1 MNGTFQYRQDV
12 LQDQS
17 GEAAL
22 HRLAALAAE
31 FGAEQIASTARS
43 IAERI
48 SEGRFYVACVGQFKR
63 GKSTLLNALI
73 GHSVLPTAVIP
84 VTAVPTIIRYGE
96 RLTARVRFQSGAWTG
111 IAVSS
116 VEEYVSE
123 GKNPENAKGVS
134 GVEIFAPSPLLDT
147 GMCLVDTPGLGSVF
161 AGNTAATQAFIP
173 HIDAAIVVIGT
184 DPPLSGDEL
193 QLVETI
199 SQDVH
204 DLVFVSN
211 KADRATA
218 PERSAALEFSRSVLE
233 RHLKRILPAI
243 FEVSALD
250 RLEQEGPERDWGKLV
265 HALEEL
271 VLNSGQ
277 SLVRKATDK
286 GIRRTANQLLTVIK
300 EERNALERPVEES
313 ERRIARLRETLGES
327 ETAMRDLEVLFTAE
341 QQRLSGVFGERR
353 HVFLKQTQVKSHAE
367 LTERLPSMARSHN
380 GPAYRRSLNHLAQE
394 IARVQL
400 APWLESEAAFAEQE
414 FRKTARRFVELVN
427 EFLRRLGETEVPGL
441 EELPEDLGS
450 DQGLRVKS
458 QFHFHIIERV
468 AAPASPLLLVSDLAL
483 GAVGLRGGIARD
495 AQEFL
500 DRLLEVNSSR
510 VQSDVDERVR
520 ESRKKLESEMREVL
534 GEASAIADR
543 ALARA
548 REAHA
553 VGVSGV
559 QSALVRVGRAEREV
573 LEIIPSWPKAEPD
586 EIS

>member
-1 MNGTFQYRQDV
+1 MTRTLQYRQAV

-31 FGAEQIASTARS
+31 FGAEQIASTACS

-96 RLTARVRFQSGAWTG
+96 RLTARVRSQSGAWTD

-123 GKNPENAKGVS
+123 GKNPENEKGVS
-134 GVEIFAPSPLLDT
+134 GVEISVPSPLLDT

-204 DLVFVSN
+204 DLVCVLN
-211 KADRATA
+211 KADRAGA
-218 PERSAALEFSRSVLE
+218 SERSAALEFSRNVLE
-233 RHLKRILPAI
+233 RQLKRTFPAI

-250 RLEQEGPERDWGKLV
+250 RLKQVGPERDWGKLV
-265 HALEEL
+265 HALEDL
-271 VLNSGQ
+271 VQHSGR
-277 SLVRKATDK
+277 SLVRKATDR
-286 GIRRTANQLLTVIK
+286 GIRRAANQLLAVIK

-327 ETAMRDLEVLFTAE
+327 ETAMRDMEVLFTAE
-341 QQRLSGVFGERR
+341 QQRLSGAFGERR
-353 HVFLKQTQVKSHAE
+353 HVFLKQAQVKSHAE
-367 LTERLPSMARSHN
+367 LTERLPSLARSHK
-380 GPAYRRSLNHLAQE
+380 GPAYRRNLNHLAQE
-394 IARVQL
+394 IARTQL
-400 APWLESEAAFAEQE
+400 TPWLESEAAFAEQE
-414 FRKTARRFVELVN
+414 FRKTAKRFVELVN

-450 DQGLRVKS
+450 DQGLRFRS

-468 AAPASPLLLVSDLAL
+468 AAPASPLLFIADLL
-483 GAVGLRGGIARD
+483 RGGIGLRGGIVCD
-495 AQEFL
+495 AQDFL
-500 DRLLEVNSSR
+500 DQLLEVNSSR

-520 ESRKKLESEMREVL
+520 ESRKKLEADMKGVL
-534 GEASAIADR
+534 REASAIADR

-548 REAHA
+548 RAA
-553 VGVSGV
+553 QAAGVPGV
-559 QSALVRVGRAEREV
+559 QSALARVGRAEREV

-586 EIS
+586 ETS